1 MIDFSLL
8 HILIIEDEA
17 LIARNIQLNL
27 NIKGVKTSKI
37 VDNSDAAFLEIDHD
51 TPDIILMDFY
61 IKGSLNGAQI
71 AKKIREKGLS
81 IPIIFMTAYSDSD
94 TIGELNLF
102 SPCSIMSKPFQFNM
116 LFDKIKSL
124 LSDYPPQP

>member
-1 MIDFSLL
+1 
-8 HILIIEDEA
+8 
-17 LIARNIQLNL
+17 
-27 NIKGVKTSKI
+27 
-37 VDNSDAAFLEIDHD
+37 
-51 TPDIILMDFY
+51 MDFY